1 MCIEYGVEVSPEELK
16 NVEVINIIYFLNFL
30 MLWEFILSFI
40 VCDSIFQVFKA
51 LKGHWRFFDFVKE
64 GIKGILKDLVEFSFL
79 TSNPKRGFTDLS
91 EGEAGFP
98 NVEPCFLDWGPS
110 FPRGDSVSRKGD
122 PIFLRGPLSLRDC
135 FFPTNERDIV
145 SLKID

>member
-51 LKGHWRFFDFVKE
+51 LKGH
-64 GIKGILKDLVEFSFL
+64 
-79 TSNPKRGFTDLS
+79 
-91 EGEAGFP
+91 
-98 NVEPCFLDWGPS
+98 
-110 FPRGDSVSRKGD
+110 
-122 PIFLRGPLSLRDC
+122 
-135 FFPTNERDIV
+135 
-145 SLKID
+145 

>member
-16 NVEVINIIYFLNFL
+16 NVEVINIIYFLDFL

-51 LKGHWRFFDFVKE
+51 LKGHWRFFDFVK
-64 GIKGILKDLVEFSFL
+64 KGILKDSFL
-79 TSNPKRGFTDLS
+79 TLNCHKSKKGLHRSLGRRGRFPEWGTLFPELGTKCPKGGF
-91 EGEAGFP
+91 
-98 NVEPCFLDWGPS
+98 CF
-110 FPRGDSVSRKGD
+110 
-122 PIFLRGPLSLRDC
+122 FLRGQLSLRVC
-135 FFPTNERDIV
+135 FFATNERDIV